1 MYTNSRGKMLVAISW
16 SYLKASLLQAVG
28 YLVLSL
34 STFLVLILVYA
45 SGAANYVI
53 AIVGILCLALAT
65 SCIYSIVKSAIKIYC
80 LCFESDDYIHA
91 YYSGLVERGVIRSS
105 T

>member
-1 MYTNSRGKMLVAISW
+1 MYTSSRGKMLVAISW

-28 YLVLSL
+28 YLVLSF
-34 STFLVLILVYA
+34 STFLVLVLVYA

-53 AIVGILCLALAT
+53 AIVGTLCLALAS
-65 SCIYSIVKSAIKIYC
+65 SCIYSIVKSSIKIYC
-80 LCFESDDYIHA
+80 LCLETDDYVHA